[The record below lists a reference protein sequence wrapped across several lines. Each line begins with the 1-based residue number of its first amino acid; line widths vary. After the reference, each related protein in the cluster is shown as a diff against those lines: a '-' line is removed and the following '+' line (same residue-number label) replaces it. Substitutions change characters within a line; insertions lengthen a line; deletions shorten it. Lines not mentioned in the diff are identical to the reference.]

1 MKRWR
6 NKLGAAT
13 IAICLTTA
21 SHGGEPIGTSDGDS
35 EFGEIEEVTYRKSNW
50 EPWKITLSGDVHYFD
65 DIRSIDV
72 LAPTLAGFIQD
83 EDDVVFRTGLSVQ
96 YTPLITGNLFLD
108 TSITQDFYRF
118 NELDRLDFDY
128 FSGDLGL
135 IYVLQDLRDLQLFAR
150 YRYER
155 LAEATFGSR
164 FYSNHSIEAG
174 AQQVYRFAPG
184 QAVFGA
190 VKAQLSLDTSP
201 DISEY
206 DEYSLNLGYQW
217 EHEPFEVTLLYRL
230 AYSDF
235 DGLDRSDYNHLVM
248 LRGEYHWTDWLT
260 LAADVSF
267 SSNDSDVEA
276 FDYDTFGVG
285 AGVSFQV
292 TF

>member
-1 MKRWR
+1 MAVTVG
-6 NKLGAAT
+6 LVPLLQAGESAT
-13 IAICLTTA
+13 G
-21 SHGGEPIGTSDGDS
+21 SGDDPD
-35 EFGEIEEVTYRKSNW
+35 FGEIEEVTFRKSNW
-50 EPWKITLSGDVHYFD
+50 EPWKVTLSGDLHYFD

-83 EDDVVFRTGLSVQ
+83 QDDVVFRSGLNVQ
-96 YTPLITGNLFLD
+96 YTPLITGTLFFDSSL
-108 TSITQDFYRF
+108 TQDFYRF
-118 NELDRLDFDY
+118 DDLDRLDFDY
-128 FSGDLGL
+128 FSGDAGL
-135 IYVLQDLRDLQLFAR
+135 IYVLQDLHDLQLFAR

-184 QAVFGA
+184 QSVFGA
-190 VKAQLSLDTSP
+190 VKAQVSLDTSP
-201 DISEY
+201 DVSEY

-217 EHEPFEVTLLYRL
+217 EHDPFEVTLLYRL

-235 DGLDRSDYNHLVM
+235 SGLDRSDYNHLVM

-267 SSNDSDVEA
+267 SSNVSDVDA
-276 FDYDTFGVG
+276 FDYDTFGTGV
-285 AGVSFQV
+285 GVSLQV
-292 TF
+292 SF